1 MNKLEELRIAIDEC
15 DKIIVDAY
23 CRRLAL
29 VDEVGEYKRIN
40 GIEILQAGREAAV
53 LEKVAAISGE
63 RADDVQALYCYIM
76 DYSKSK
82 QSER

>member
-53 LEKVAAISGE
+53 LEKVAAIAGE
-63 RADDVQALYCYIM
+63 RTDDVQALYCYIM

>member
-29 VDEVGEYKRIN
+29 VDEVGEYKSIN